1 MGMVSVQT
9 REGVEIA
16 SVQSIVTAQE
26 PPLAGAYKSDDGAS
40 VAAPTGWR
48 GRYHSGV
55 SFLVVLTFVFLSL
68 VFILAHG
75 KVADPDLWWHLHDA
89 DYLIHHHSLPHSD
102 MYSFTVPGYP
112 WMNHEWLAEL
122 PYYFAWRVLGL
133 SGIDAV
139 TIAVLTLIFLGV
151 LHLAYRECGNYKAAV
166 MASSYAVFLGKF
178 SFGPRTILFGYAC
191 LVVLL
196 IVLQRLRQQGHAR
209 LWLIPPLFCLWVN
222 THGSWFIGMII
233 FSMIVAGGLVRLKR
247 GLIESEPWTPAQR
260 RNLLMAWGASVAA
273 LFVNPYGARLVFYP
287 LDLAFRQ
294 KVNIEHVAEWIS
306 VNFHD
311 TRGKFVIVL
320 LIVLLVSSLLRP
332 RRWTSSELA
341 MSLFVLY
348 SGLTYVRFLFLLGI
362 VIAPVLAKI
371 LDFVPPYRRELD
383 TPVLNTF
390 AILLMITGIVYFW
403 PRPAQL
409 ERAVDDQYPVQ
420 ALAYLQAHPPSG
432 PIVNYYLW
440 GGYLNWKD
448 PNLKVFIDGRA
459 DIFEY
464 NGVFQDY
471 LSLLGLEASEQIL
484 DKYKARYILFPRQE
498 SLTYFMER
506 DPKWKTVYSDRL
518 CVLLER
524 TEKDPAGEH
533 PGG

>member
-1 MGMVSVQT
+1 MQIRG
-9 REGVEIA
+9 GVEIS
-16 SVQSIVTAQE
+16 SVRSIVTAQK
-26 PPLAGAYKSDDGAS
+26 PPAAEADGSDDQPLI
-40 VAAPTGWR
+40 AAPVGWR
-48 GRYHSGV
+48 GRCRSGV

-68 VFILAHG
+68 VYILAHG
-75 KVADPDLWWHLHDA
+75 KVADPDLWWHLHNA
-89 DYLIHHHSLPHSD
+89 DYLIHHHSLPRSD
-102 MYSFTVPGYP
+102 IYSFTVPGYP

-122 PYYFAWRVLGL
+122 PYYFGWRVLGL
-133 SGIDAV
+133 GGIDAV

-151 LHLAYRECGNYKAAV
+151 LYLAYRECGNYKAAV
-166 MASSYAVFLGKF
+166 LASSYAVFLGKF

-196 IVLQRLRQQGHAR
+196 IVLQRLRQKGHAP

-233 FSMIVAGGLVRLKR
+233 FSMIVAGGLVRLKW
-247 GLIESEPWTPAQR
+247 GMIDSEPWTPAQR
-260 RNLLMAWGASVAA
+260 KNLLLTWGASVAA

-320 LIVLLVSSLLRP
+320 LVILLVSSLLRP
-332 RRWTSSELA
+332 RRWTLSELA
-341 MSLFVLY
+341 LSLFVLY

-362 VIAPVLAKI
+362 VIAPVLAKF

-390 AILLMITGIVYFW
+390 AIVLMIAGIVYYW
-403 PRPAQL
+403 PRQAQL
-409 ERAVDDQYPVQ
+409 QRLVDDQYPVQ

-471 LSLLGLEASEQIL
+471 LSLLGLEAPESIL
-484 DKYKARYILFPRQE
+484 DKYKARYVLFPHHE
-498 SLTYFMER
+498 PLTYFMEH
-506 DPKWKTVYSDRL
+506 DPRWRTVYSDQL

-524 TEKDPAGEH
+524 IGNDPAGEH

>member
-1 MGMVSVQT
+1 MT
-9 REGVEIA
+9 KREGVEIT
-16 SVQSIVTAQE
+16 SIQPIVTAQE
-26 PPLAGAYKSDDGAS
+26 PPMGGVDESADLPS
-40 VAAPTGWR
+40 VAVPTGW
-48 GRYHSGV
+48 GERYRSGV

-75 KVADPDLWWHLHDA
+75 KVADPDLWWHLHNA
-89 DYLIHHHSLPHSD
+89 DYLIHHSSLPRSD

-122 PYYFAWRVLGL
+122 PYYFGWRVLGL

-139 TIAVLTLIFLGV
+139 TMAVLTLIFLGV
-151 LHLAYRECGNYKAAV
+151 LYLAYKECGNYKAAV
-166 MASSYAVFLGKF
+166 LASSCAVFLGKF
-178 SFGPRTILFGYAC
+178 SIGPRTILFGYAC

-196 IVLQRLRQQGHAR
+196 IVLQRLRQKGHAP

-233 FSMIVAGGLVRLKR
+233 FSMIVAGGLVRLKW
-247 GLIESEPWTPAQR
+247 GMIDSGPWTPSQR
-260 RNLLMAWGASVAA
+260 RNLLLTWGASAAA

-294 KVNIEHVAEWIS
+294 RVNIEHVAEWIS

-320 LIVLLVSSLLRP
+320 LVILLVSSLLRP
-332 RRWTSSELA
+332 RRWTLSELA
-341 MSLFVLY
+341 VTLFVLY

-371 LDFVPPYRRELD
+371 LNFVPPYRRELD

-390 AILLMITGIVYFW
+390 AILLMIAGIVYFW
-403 PRPAQL
+403 PRQAQL
-409 ERAVDDQYPVQ
+409 QRLVDEQYPVQ

-464 NGVFQDY
+464 SGVFQDY
-471 LSLLGLEASEQIL
+471 LSLLGLEAPELIL
-484 DKYKARYILFPRQE
+484 DKYRARYVLFPRHE
-498 SLTYFMER
+498 PLTYFMER
-506 DPKWKTVYSDRL
+506 DPKWKMVYSDRL

-524 TEKDPAGEH
+524 IGNDPAGGH

>member
-1 MGMVSVQT
+1 MVSVQT
-9 REGVEIA
+9 GDDVEKA
-16 SVQSIVTAQE
+16 SLQSIVIVEEA
-26 PPLAGAYKSDDGAS
+26 PPATVDESDHRP
-40 VAAPTGWR
+40 AAADRLSWR
-48 GRYHSGV
+48 GRYHSTV
-55 SFLVVLTFVFLSL
+55 SFLLVLTFVALTL

-75 KVADPDLWWHLHDA
+75 KVADPDIWWHLHNA
-89 DYLIHHHSLPHSD
+89 DYLIHHHSLPRYD
-102 MYSFTVPGYP
+102 MYSFTVPGHP

-122 PYYFAWRVLGL
+122 PYYFAWRALGL
-133 SGIDAV
+133 NGIDAV
-139 TIAVLTLIFLGV
+139 TIGVLTLIFLGV
-151 LHLAYRECGNYKAAV
+151 LYLSYRESGNYKAAV
-166 MASSYAVFLGKF
+166 LASSYAVFLGKF

-196 IVLQRLRQQGHAR
+196 IVLQHLRQKGDTP

-233 FSMIVAGGLVRLKR
+233 FSMIVAGGLVRLR
-247 GLIESEPWTPAQR
+247 LGMIDNEPWTPSQR
-260 RNLLMAWGASVAA
+260 KNLLLTWGASVGA
-273 LFVNPYGARLVFYP
+273 LFVNPFGARLVFYP

-332 RRWTSSELA
+332 RRWTLAELA
-341 MSLFVLY
+341 VSLFVLY

-371 LDFVPPYRRELD
+371 LDFVPPYRRDLD

-390 AILLMITGIVYFW
+390 AILLMIAGIVYFW
-403 PRPAQL
+403 PRQAQL
-409 ERAVDDQYPVQ
+409 QRSVDDQYPVQ
-420 ALAYLQAHPPSG
+420 SLAYLQAHPPSG

-464 NGVFQDY
+464 SGVFQDY
-471 LSLLGLEASEQIL
+471 LSLLGLEAPELIL
-484 DKYKARYILFPRQE
+484 DKYKARYILFPRHE
-498 SLTYFMER
+498 PLTYFMEH
-506 DPKWKTVYSDRL
+506 DPRWKTVYSDRL

-524 TEKDPAGEH
+524 IGNDSAGEH